1 MKKDVKDIIQ
11 KEETHLN
18 NLLEQEDLSAF
29 KGMVDELRDT
39 WTKKQM
45 FRTETEARFSVLQD
59 NRYPTKAAKYWQ
71 CVREQSSYLDNLMS
85 LSFDYR
91 SNEAKIKWLEGKVEK
106 EKDEYKTTKYQIDLD
121 ECRFAKA
128 SMEKTARHRMRE
140 IKMWSKL
147 KKEFNDGSF
156 NEKDEYKATKYQ
168 IDIDECRFAKASM
181 EKVAKHRMREIKMWS
196 GLKKEFNDGSFN
208 DKDVNQHQL
217 ESYGMQYAEKARQ
230 LTENSSDTD
239 KFNVLGQLQS
249 LQRIRKSGELE
260 NSYKEKEQLEQHG
273 KPKV

>member
-71 CVREQSSYLDNLMS
+71 CVREQSTYLDNLMT

-91 SNEAKIKWLEGKVEK
+91 RNEAKIKWLENKVEK
-106 EKDEYKTTKYQIDLD
+106 EEDEYKQTKYQIDL
-121 ECRFAKA
+121 
-128 SMEKTARHRMRE
+128 
-140 IKMWSKL
+140 
-147 KKEFNDGSF
+147 
-156 NEKDEYKATKYQ
+156 
-168 IDIDECRFAKASM
+168 DECRFAKASM

-196 GLKKEFNDGSFN
+196 KLKKEFNDGSFN

-217 ESYGMQYAEKARQ
+217 ESYGRQYAAKAKT
-230 LTENSSDTD
+230 LNKNSSDTD
-239 KFNVLGQLQS
+239 VFNVMGQLES
-249 LQRIRKSGELE
+249 LKRIRASGELE
-260 NSYKEKEQLEQHG
+260 QSYQEKEQITQHG
-273 KPKV
+273 KPKDQI

>member
-71 CVREQSSYLDNLMS
+71 CVREQSTYLDNLMT

-91 SNEAKIKWLEGKVEK
+91 RNEAKIKWLEGKVEK
-106 EKDEYKTTKYQIDLD
+106 EEDEYKQTKYQIDL
-121 ECRFAKA
+121 
-128 SMEKTARHRMRE
+128 
-140 IKMWSKL
+140 
-147 KKEFNDGSF
+147 
-156 NEKDEYKATKYQ
+156 
-168 IDIDECRFAKASM
+168 DECRFAKASM

-196 GLKKEFNDGSFN
+196 KLKKEFNDGSFN

-217 ESYGMQYAEKARQ
+217 ESYGMQYAAKAKT
-230 LTENSSDTD
+230 LNKNSSDTD
-239 KFNVLGQLQS
+239 VFNVMGQLES
-249 LQRIRKSGELE
+249 LKRIRKSGELE
-260 NSYKEKEQLEQHG
+260 QSYTNKEQIEQHG
-273 KPKV
+273 KPKY

>member
-11 KEETHLN
+11 KEEIHLN
-18 NLLEQEDLSAF
+18 NLLEKEDLSAF

-71 CVREQSSYLDNLMS
+71 CVREQSSYLDNLMA

-91 SNEAKIKWLEGKVEK
+91 RNDAKIKWLEEK
-106 EKDEYKTTKYQIDLD
+106 IDKEQDDYKLTKYQIDLD
-121 ECRFAKA
+121 ECRFGKA
-128 SMEKTARHRMRE
+128 SMEKVARHRMRE

-156 NEKDEYKATKYQ
+156 N
-168 IDIDECRFAKASM
+168 
-181 EKVAKHRMREIKMWS
+181 
-196 GLKKEFNDGSFN
+196 

-217 ESYGMQYAEKARQ
+217 ESYGLQYHEKAKTLNQ
-230 LTENSSDTD
+230 NSSEAEV
-239 KFNVLGQLQS
+239 FNVMGQLQS
-249 LQRIRKSGELE
+249 LQRIKKSGELE
-260 NSYKEKEQLEQHG
+260 SSYKETERLTQHE

>member
-1 MKKDVKDIIQ
+1 MTKKTVKDLIQ

-18 NLLEQEDLSAF
+18 NLLEVEDLNSF

-71 CVREQSSYLDNLMS
+71 CVREQASYLDNLMT

-91 SNEAKIKWLEGKVEK
+91 RNEAKIKWLEGKVQT
-106 EKDEYKTTKYQIDLD
+106 EKDDYKLTKYEIDLD
-121 ECRFAKA
+121 ECK
-128 SMEKTARHRMRE
+128 
-140 IKMWSKL
+140 
-147 KKEFNDGSF
+147 
-156 NEKDEYKATKYQ
+156 
-168 IDIDECRFAKASM
+168 FAKASM

-196 GLKKEFNDGSFN
+196 KLKAEFNDGSFN
-208 DKDVNQHQL
+208 DKDVNEHQL
-217 ESYGMQYAEKARQ
+217 ESYGRQYAEKAKQ
-230 LTENSSDTD
+230 LTEHSSDTD

-249 LQRIRKSGELE
+249 LQRIKKSGELE
-260 NSYKEKEQLEQHG
+260 SSYQKREQITQDG
-273 KPKV
+273 KPKS

>member
-1 MKKDVKDIIQ
+1 MTDKKNVKDLIQ

-18 NLLEQEDLSAF
+18 NLLEQSDLSDF

-71 CVREQSSYLDNLMS
+71 CVREQSSYLDNLMT

-91 SNEAKIKWLEGKVEK
+91 RNEAKIKWLETKIES
-106 EKDEYKTTKYQIDLD
+106 EKDEYKLTKYQIDLD
-121 ECRFAKA
+121 EARFGKA
-128 SMEKTARHRMRE
+128 SMEKT
-140 IKMWSKL
+140 
-147 KKEFNDGSF
+147 
-156 NEKDEYKATKYQ
+156 
-168 IDIDECRFAKASM
+168 
-181 EKVAKHRMREIKMWS
+181 AKHRMREIKMWS

-217 ESYGMQYAEKARQ
+217 ESYGMQYAEKAKK
-230 LTENSSDTD
+230 LSESSSDTD

-260 NSYKEKEQLEQHG
+260 NSYKEKEQIEQHG
-273 KPKV
+273 KPKS

>member
-11 KEETHLN
+11 KEEIHLN
-18 NLLEQEDLSAF
+18 NLLTTDDLSAF

-59 NRYPTKAAKYWQ
+59 NRYPTKASKYWQ
-71 CVREQSSYLDNLMS
+71 CVREQSSYLDNLMT

-91 SNEAKIKWLEGKVEK
+91 RNEAKITWLEKKIDK
-106 EKDEYKTTKYQIDLD
+106 EEDEYKKTKYQIDRD
-121 ECRFAKA
+121 EAIFAKA
-128 SMEKTARHRMRE
+128 SMEKVARHRMRE

-156 NEKDEYKATKYQ
+156 N
-168 IDIDECRFAKASM
+168 
-181 EKVAKHRMREIKMWS
+181 
-196 GLKKEFNDGSFN
+196 
-208 DKDVNQHQL
+208 DKDVNVHQL
-217 ESYGMQYAEKARQ
+217 ESYGMQYHEKAKSLNQ
-230 LTENSSDTD
+230 NSSEAEV
-239 KFNVLGQLQS
+239 FNVMGQLQS
-249 LQRIRKSGELE
+249 LQRIKKSGELE
-260 NSYKEKEQLEQHG
+260 SSYTEKEQITQHG

>member
-11 KEETHLN
+11 KEEIHLN
-18 NLLEQEDLSAF
+18 NLLEKEDLSAF

-71 CVREQSSYLDNLMS
+71 CVREQSSYLDNLMH

-91 SNEAKIKWLEGKVEK
+91 RNEAKIKWLEDKINK
-106 EKDEYKTTKYQIDLD
+106 EQDDYKLIKYKIDLD
-121 ECRFAKA
+121 EARFGKA
-128 SMEKTARHRMRE
+128 SMEKVARHRMRE

-156 NEKDEYKATKYQ
+156 N
-168 IDIDECRFAKASM
+168 
-181 EKVAKHRMREIKMWS
+181 
-196 GLKKEFNDGSFN
+196 
-208 DKDVNQHQL
+208 DKDVNVHQL
-217 ESYGMQYAEKARQ
+217 ESYGLQYHEKAKT
-230 LTENSSDTD
+230 LNSNSSEAEI
-239 KFNVLGQLQS
+239 FNVMGQLQS
-249 LQRIRKSGELE
+249 LQRIKASGELE
-260 NSYKEKEQLEQHG
+260 SSYKETEQITQND
-273 KPKV
+273 KSKV

>member
-1 MKKDVKDIIQ
+1 MTEKKDVKDIIQ

-18 NLLEQEDLSAF
+18 NLLEQQDLTDF

-71 CVREQSSYLDNLMS
+71 CVREQSSYLDNLMT

-91 SNEAKIKWLEGKVEK
+91 RNEAKIKWLEGKVEK
-106 EKDEYKTTKYQIDLD
+106 EE
-121 ECRFAKA
+121 
-128 SMEKTARHRMRE
+128 
-140 IKMWSKL
+140 
-147 KKEFNDGSF
+147 
-156 NEKDEYKATKYQ
+156 DEYKATKYQ
-168 IDIDECRFAKASM
+168 IDLDECRFAKASM

-196 GLKKEFNDGSFN
+196 KLKGEFNDGSFN

-260 NSYKEKEQLEQHG
+260 SSYKEREQLEQHG

>member
-1 MKKDVKDIIQ
+1 MTDKKDVKDIIQ
-11 KEETHLN
+11 KEEIHLN
-18 NLLEQEDLSAF
+18 NLLDQGDLSAF

-39 WTKKQM
+39 WTKKQV

-71 CVREQSSYLDNLMS
+71 CVREQSTYLDNLMA

-91 SNEAKIKWLEGKVEK
+91 RNDAKIKWLEKKIDK
-106 EKDEYKTTKYQIDLD
+106 EEDEYKATKYQIDLD
-121 ECRFAKA
+121 ECKFGKA

-156 NEKDEYKATKYQ
+156 N
-168 IDIDECRFAKASM
+168 
-181 EKVAKHRMREIKMWS
+181 
-196 GLKKEFNDGSFN
+196 

-217 ESYGMQYAEKARQ
+217 ESYGLQYAEKAKTLNQ
-230 LTENSSDTD
+230 NSSESEV
-239 KFNVLGQLQS
+239 FNVMGQLQS
-249 LQRIRKSGELE
+249 LQRIKKSGELE
-260 NSYKEKEQLEQHG
+260 SSYKEKEQITQHE

>member
-1 MKKDVKDIIQ
+1 MTDKKDVKDIIQ

-18 NLLEQEDLSAF
+18 NLLEPQDLTDF

-59 NRYPTKAAKYWQ
+59 NRYPTKASKYWQ
-71 CVREQSSYLDNLMS
+71 CVREQSSYLDNLMT

-91 SNEAKIKWLEGKVEK
+91 RNEAKIKWLEGKVEK
-106 EKDEYKTTKYQIDLD
+106 EE
-121 ECRFAKA
+121 
-128 SMEKTARHRMRE
+128 
-140 IKMWSKL
+140 
-147 KKEFNDGSF
+147 
-156 NEKDEYKATKYQ
+156 DEYKATKYK
-168 IDIDECRFAKASM
+168 IDLDEAIFAKASM

-217 ESYGMQYAEKARQ
+217 ESYGMQYHEKAKT
-230 LTENSSDTD
+230 LNANSSESEI
-239 KFNVLGQLQS
+239 FNVMGQLQS
-249 LQRIRKSGELE
+249 LQRIKKSGELE

>member
-1 MKKDVKDIIQ
+1 MKKDVKEVIQ
-11 KEETHLN
+11 GEEAHLN
-18 NLLEQEDLSAF
+18 NLLTTEDLSAF

-71 CVREQSSYLDNLMS
+71 CVREQSSYLDNLMT

-91 SNEAKIKWLEGKVEK
+91 RNEAKIKWLEDKVEK
-106 EKDEYKTTKYQIDLD
+106 EEDEYKRTKYKIDLD
-121 ECRFAKA
+121 EAIFGKA
-128 SMEKTARHRMRE
+128 AMEKTAKHRMRE

-147 KKEFNDGSF
+147 KG
-156 NEKDEYKATKYQ
+156 
-168 IDIDECRFAKASM
+168 
-181 EKVAKHRMREIKMWS
+181 
-196 GLKKEFNDGSFN
+196 EFNDGSFN

-217 ESYGMQYAEKARQ
+217 ESYGLQYHEKAKSLNQ
-230 LTENSSDTD
+230 NSSESEI
-239 KFNVLGQLQS
+239 FNVMGQLQS

-260 NSYKEKEQLEQHG
+260 QSYQEKEQIEQHG

>member
-1 MKKDVKDIIQ
+1 MTDKKDVKDIIQ

-18 NLLEQEDLSAF
+18 NLLEPQDLTDF

-71 CVREQSSYLDNLMS
+71 CVREQSSYLDNLMA

-91 SNEAKIKWLEGKVEK
+91 RNEAKIKWLEGKVEK
-106 EKDEYKTTKYQIDLD
+106 EEDEYKATKYKIDLD
-121 ECRFAKA
+121 ECRF
-128 SMEKTARHRMRE
+128 T
-140 IKMWSKL
+140 
-147 KKEFNDGSF
+147 
-156 NEKDEYKATKYQ
+156 
-168 IDIDECRFAKASM
+168 KASM

-196 GLKKEFNDGSFN
+196 KLKGEFNDGSFN

-217 ESYGMQYAEKARQ
+217 ESYGLQYHEKAKTLNQ
-230 LTENSSDTD
+230 NSSEAEV
-239 KFNVLGQLQS
+239 FNVMGQLQS
-249 LQRIRKSGELE
+249 LQRIKKSGELE
-260 NSYKEKEQLEQHG
+260 QSYEKKDQITQHG
-273 KPKV
+273 KTKP